1 MRYIFIL
8 LMLSSFASKA
18 QPANDNPCGAINIPV
33 QALTCTPT
41 TIYNYFAATSSSTL
55 PLPTCAWAGGN
66 ADIWF
71 SFTATLSGTYKIST
85 ASGGGGTNYAAALYS
100 ASACGGTFTELG
112 CNDDF
117 AGLFPELTIAGL
129 TAGSIYY
136 LRLWQVD
143 PAQTIGG
150 VKICVANTVE
160 SLSTAFTGIG
170 TVYPSSVLDVNGNIK
185 IRGGNPGAGKL
196 LTSGANGE
204 ASWQTPI
211 VPANTIQTIG
221 SYTGP
226 IGTLPAVANA
236 LEFAG
241 PIHSITLNGNQRV
254 IMNATLSLGRN
265 TTGNTYFF
273 LDAGFQLIPG
283 GTIFNSSGSNN
294 NFLIF
299 SPAFTAASRYS
310 FTVTGTFKPPAGTY
324 RIGPILQCPTA
335 SYLNFNDFMNCTY
348 TVINE

>member
-1 MRYIFIL
+1 M
-8 LMLSSFASKA
+8 
-18 QPANDNPCGAINIPV
+18 
-33 QALTCTPT
+33 
-41 TIYNYFAATSSSTL
+41 
-55 PLPTCAWAGGN
+55 WAGGN

-160 SLSTAFTGIG
+160 SLSTAFIGLG
-170 TVYPSSVLDVNGNIK
+170 TVYPSSVLDVNGNIR
-185 IRGGNPGAGKL
+185 IRGGNPGSGKL

-204 ASWQTPI
+204 ASWQTP
-211 VPANTIQTIG
+211 ANTIQTVG
-221 SYTGP
+221 YYTGYT
-226 IGTLPAVANA
+226 GTLPAVANTW
-236 LEFAG
+236 EFAG
-241 PIHSITLNGNQRV
+241 PVHTISLNGNQRI
-254 IMNATLSLGRN
+254 IMNATLSLGRY
-265 TTGNTYFF
+265 TPGNTYFY
-273 LDAGFQLIPG
+273 LDVGYQLIPG
-283 GTIFNSSGSNN
+283 GTIFNSSGSN
-294 NFLIF
+294 FVVYT
-299 SPAFTAASRYS
+299 PAFTAASSYS
-310 FTVTGTFKPPAGTY
+310 FTATGTFKPPAGTY
-324 RIGPILQCPTA
+324 RIGPVLQCNVA
-335 SYLNFNDFMNCTY
+335 SYLNNNDYMNCTY
-348 TVINE
+348 TVINQ

>member
-8 LMLSSFASKA
+8 LMLSAFASKA

-85 ASGGGGTNYAAALYS
+85 ANGGGGTNYAAALYS
-100 ASACGGTFTELG
+100 ASACGGTFTELD

-150 VKICVANTVE
+150 VKICVALTLE

-185 IRGGNPGAGKL
+185 IRGGNPAAGKL

-204 ASWQTPI
+204 ASWQTPSL
-211 VPANTIQTIG
+211 PPNTIQTIG
-221 SYTGP
+221 FYAGYAG
-226 IGTLPAVANA
+226 ILPAVASTW
-236 LEFAG
+236 EFASFG
-241 PIHSITLNGNQRV
+241 PIPSVTLNGNQRV

-265 TTGNTYFF
+265 TPGNIDFRLDVGYQF
-273 LDAGFQLIPG
+273 LPG
-283 GTIFNSSGSNN
+283 GTIFNSSASNYIV
-294 NFLIF
+294 FQ
-299 SPAFTAASRYS
+299 PAFTAASKYS
-310 FTVTGTFKPPAGTY
+310 FTATGTFKPPAGTY
-324 RIGPILQCPTA
+324 RIGPVLYCNVA
-335 SYLNFNDFMNCTY
+335 SYLNNNDYINCTY
-348 TVINE
+348 TIINE

>member
-85 ASGGGGTNYAAALYS
+85 ASGGGGTNFAAALYS
-100 ASACGGTFTELG
+100 ASVCGGTFTELG

-150 VKICVANTVE
+150 IKICVANTVE
-160 SLSTAFTGIG
+160 SLSTAFIGLG
-170 TVYPSSVLDVNGNIK
+170 TVYPSSVLDVNGNIR
-185 IRGGNPGAGKL
+185 IRGGNPGSGKL

-204 ASWQTPI
+204 ASWQTP
-211 VPANTIQTIG
+211 ANTIQTVG
-221 SYTGP
+221 YYTGYT
-226 IGTLPAVANA
+226 GTLPAVANTW
-236 LEFAG
+236 EFAG
-241 PIHSITLNGNQRV
+241 PVHTISLNGNQRI
-254 IMNATLSLGRN
+254 IMNATLSLGRY
-265 TTGNTYFF
+265 TPGNTYFY
-273 LDAGFQLIPG
+273 LDVGYQLIPG
-283 GTIFNSSGSNN
+283 GTIFNSSGSN
-294 NFLIF
+294 FVVYT
-299 SPAFTAASRYS
+299 PAFTAASSYS
-310 FTVTGTFKPPAGTY
+310 FTATGTFKPPAGTY
-324 RIGPILQCPTA
+324 RIGPVLQCNVA
-335 SYLNFNDFMNCTY
+335 SYLNNNDYMNCTY
-348 TVINE
+348 TVINQ